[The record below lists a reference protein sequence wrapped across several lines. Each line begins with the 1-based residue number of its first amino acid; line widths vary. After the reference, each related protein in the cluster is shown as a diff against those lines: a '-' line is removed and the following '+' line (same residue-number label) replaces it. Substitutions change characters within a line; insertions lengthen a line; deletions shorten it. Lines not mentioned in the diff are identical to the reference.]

1 MYIHFSFHEHKK
13 HSQNCPDVFFV
24 TRHVGFGIH
33 FEEATNAFVTFMTCA
48 IHATLLIVKSSK
60 MWKKCRWSSWE
71 TIQRWDFGPLVIA
84 VTLMIFTTL
93 VIWILRSRWITDAG
107 AEGSSGAEWLHG
119 HLRRY
124 GDVYVNQWWG
134 ACNKAIWV
142 RSNSF
147 PFFWFFDLL
156 NHREE

>member
-1 MYIHFSFHEHKK
+1 MYHMYIHFSFHEHKK
-13 HSQNCPDVFFV
+13 HSPILMNMNYVRFPDVFFV

-48 IHATLLIVKSSK
+48 IHATLLELLISK
-60 MWKKCRWSSWE
+60 MWKKCRWSSWQPFNVE
-71 TIQRWDFGPLVIA
+71 ILARWWSQFE

-124 GDVYVNQWWG
+124 GDVYVNQRWG
-134 ACNKAIWV
+134 ACNKATTGY
-142 RSNSF
+142 
-147 PFFWFFDLL
+147 L
-156 NHREE
+156 